1 MGVARSLHAR
11 LGLECSM
18 SSFAPAS
25 KRQKLQEF
33 NPSKEFFPGEL
44 GILYLLFFKLTGAY
58 HLIFLY

>member
-33 NPSKEFFPGEL
+33 NPSKEFFPGES
-44 GILYLLFFKLTGAY
+44 GILYLVFFD
-58 HLIFLY
+58 